1 MHELVMAS
9 ALQLARRIRERE
21 VSALEVVQAHLEH
34 IAAVN
39 PRVNALVQITA
50 EPALAAARAADAAL
64 AHGEASGPWHGV
76 PFTVKDVVEVEGVI
90 SAAGLPARADF
101 RPAADAVVVARM
113 RAAGAIL
120 LGKTNCPPGGGG
132 GWTDNPV
139 YGPTNNPYQLAY
151 SPGGSSGGEAAA
163 VAAGMSPLGIG
174 SDSGGSIRLPAHF
187 CGVAGLKPTHGRIP
201 NTGVLN
207 HPGGLFSDPRT
218 QIGPLARSVEDLYT
232 ALDTLRGVDDHDSG
246 VIPMPLA
253 GLDDAPLGGL
263 RVAFYTDDGQA
274 TPTQE
279 TQQAIA
285 ASAEAC
291 AHAGMRVSERRPE
304 AIRDARTI
312 TERYWEMERLSGA
325 QITRLFEEWDGF
337 RSRMLA
343 FMRDYDII
351 LCPVDYRLAGPH
363 PPRAA
368 AHGTER
374 ADISTFLGAADPLR
388 FNYTLPFSLCGYPCV
403 VVRVGTS
410 AEGLPI
416 GAQVI
421 AQPWREERALAVA
434 LVLERALGGWQP
446 PLL

>member
-1 MHELVMAS
+1 MHELVVAS
-9 ALQLARRIRERE
+9 AVQLARRIRERE
-21 VSALEVVQAHLEH
+21 VSALEVVQVHLEH

-50 EPALAAARAADAAL
+50 ELALAAARAADAAL
-64 AHGEASGPWHGV
+64 ARGEALGRWHDV
-76 PFTVKDVVEVEGVI
+76 HFTVKDVVEVEGVI
-90 SAAGLPARADF
+90 SAAGLPAGADF

-120 LGKTNCPPGGGG
+120 LGKTNCPRGGGG

-218 QIGPLARSVEDLYT
+218 PIGPPARSVQDLYT

-253 GLDDAPLGGL
+253 GLDDTPLGRL

-291 AHAGMRVSERRPE
+291 AHAGMRGSERRPG
-304 AIRDARTI
+304 AIGAPRAI
-312 TERYWEMERLSGA
+312 TERYWEMEQLSGA
-325 QITRLFEEWDGF
+325 QITRLFEEGDAF
-337 RSRMLA
+337 RNRMLP
-343 FMRDYDII
+343 FIRHYGII
-351 LCPVDYRLAGPH
+351 PWPVDHRPAGPH

-388 FNYTLPFSLCGYPCV
+388 FNYTLPFRLC
-403 VVRVGTS
+403 
-410 AEGLPI
+410 
-416 GAQVI
+416 
-421 AQPWREERALAVA
+421 
-434 LVLERALGGWQP
+434 
-446 PLL
+446 